1 MLSPPPATG
10 LDARNPEAANCPR
23 TNVQNP
29 AANTARKTNEAIIVH
44 LIAKYSLGNRIAS
57 EAEMTGSGFVIGSN
71 PKGDEESYGHIIR
84 PISLSPKVIL
94 RKLGGA
100 LPSSALPL
108 KTDIRIDGGQVR
120 YGPTSG
126 VARMHG
132 YRSAGDC
139 ENSAVVDY

>member
-1 MLSPPPATG
+1 

-44 LIAKYSLGNRIAS
+44 LIAKYSLGNRIGS

-71 PKGDEESYGHIIR
+71 PKGDEESYGPHH
-84 PISLSPKVIL
+84 PSDQFVTKSHLAEV
-94 RKLGGA
+94 GGG

-108 KTDIRIDGGQVR
+108 KADIRIDGGQVR
-120 YGPTSG
+120 YGP
-126 VARMHG
+126 
-132 YRSAGDC
+132 
-139 ENSAVVDY
+139 

>member
-23 TNVQNP
+23 TNVQNR

-100 LPSSALPL
+100 LPSSALGS
-108 KTDIRIDGGQVR
+108 KADIRRHDSYVR
-120 YGPTSG
+120 
-126 VARMHG
+126 
-132 YRSAGDC
+132 
-139 ENSAVVDY
+139 